1 MFEETV
7 FGTIFFGVI
16 SNIVF
21 TVLLIYVFQQIRYY
35 WYLKRRFHNR
45 EFFLY
50 RKRFP
55 NEWIQK
61 ANCRVVGNR
70 IKFTGSKPDG
80 ETDKFEGEI
89 IINPINLKFGEG
101 YIFHE
106 GREGYNFMKVIIRD
120 ADTFYVE
127 NPYIAVKRSIKKP
140 TDIFSRIVY
149 QAFVWRKQK
158 KR

>member
-1 MFEETV
+1 M
-7 FGTIFFGVI
+7 IFNEISVLGSVCIGVV

-55 NEWIQK
+55 DELIQK
-61 ANCRVVGNR
+61 ANCRIVGNR

-80 ETDKFEGEI
+80 YTDKFEG
-89 IINPINLKFGEG
+89 
-101 YIFHE
+101 
-106 GREGYNFMKVIIRD
+106 
-120 ADTFYVE
+120 
-127 NPYIAVKRSIKKP
+127 
-140 TDIFSRIVY
+140 
-149 QAFVWRKQK
+149 
-158 KR
+158 